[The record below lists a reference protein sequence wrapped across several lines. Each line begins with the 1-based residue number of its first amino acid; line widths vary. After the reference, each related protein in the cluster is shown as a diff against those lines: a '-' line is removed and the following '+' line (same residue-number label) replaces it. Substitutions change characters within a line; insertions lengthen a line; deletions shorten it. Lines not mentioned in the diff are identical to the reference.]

1 MAKNKDLTA
10 LVPCWDGKLRAV
22 TDGKYGNA
30 YGLAIKP
37 DGTLV
42 VLPEDE
48 FNKLAGI
55 KPDSVNNKEDSQV
68 LVVKEY

>member
-1 MAKNKDLTA
+1 MTKNKNLTA
-10 LVPCWDGKLRAV
+10 LVLCWDGKLRAAI
-22 TDGKYGNA
+22 DGKYGNA

-37 DGTLV
+37 DRTLV

-55 KPDSVNNKEDSQV
+55 KPDSVNNKENSQV
-68 LVVKEY
+68 LVVKE